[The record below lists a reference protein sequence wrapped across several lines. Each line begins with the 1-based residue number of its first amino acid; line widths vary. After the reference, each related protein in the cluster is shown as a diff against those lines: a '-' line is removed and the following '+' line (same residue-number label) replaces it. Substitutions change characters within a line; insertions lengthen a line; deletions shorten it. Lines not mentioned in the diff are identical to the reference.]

1 MAQINALPDI
11 FAPTKVGAKAR
22 DYFAQNGLPNKRNED
37 FHFTDLS
44 RGLSQETETAI
55 IYEEYSAPIAEIE
68 MRLFEDRIE
77 VIGQKIGVCV
87 EETAPILDRDVFQ
100 KLIGGMSR
108 FSKKIVIDANCNV
121 AVSIIRFPN
130 SRANIEIAIGE
141 NAKLYLV
148 EKQECCGGLS
158 SFSCTISQAENSQVQ
173 VQTQLLGN
181 GVDLSLIKASLESGA
196 NYNEI
201 LMASGGKMVRRN
213 LEIKLQGEGAK
224 AEFGGVYMLAG
235 SHFDFSSNIEHLHP
249 NCTSHEVMRG
259 IVANGAH
266 AVFQGKILVAR
277 DAQKTMGNME
287 HRALMLEDGARVN
300 AKPTLEIYADDVEC
314 SHANTIG
321 ALDESALF
329 YMQSR
334 GITKAKA
341 KALLT
346 EAFLSQVFDA
356 MDDEAEKGKI
366 LSEVQKHLEGMI
378 K

>member
-1 MAQINALPDI
+1 MSMVLEIEQLEHQIQLELALEKDSVAQKPQG
-11 FAPTKVGAKAR
+11 K
-22 DYFAQNGLPNKRNED
+22 D

-44 RGLSQETETAI
+44 RGLNQETETAI
-55 IYEEYSAPIAEIE
+55 FFEENPAPSAEIE

-77 VIGQKIGVCV
+77 VIGQKIGVSV
-87 EETAPILDRDVFQ
+87 EETAQILDRDVFQ

-130 SRANIEIAIGE
+130 SRANIEIAVGE

-148 EKQECCGGLS
+148 EKQECFGGLS
-158 SFSCTISQAENSQVQ
+158 SLSCTISQAENSQVQ

-196 NYNEI
+196 NYSEI
-201 LMASGGKMVRRN
+201 LMASGGKMLRRN

-224 AEFGGVYMLAG
+224 AEFGGVYLLAH

-259 IVANGAH
+259 VVANGAH

-277 DAQKTMGNME
+277 DAQKTLGNME

-334 GITKAKA
+334 GISKAKA

-346 EAFLSQVFDA
+346 EAFLNQVFDA
-356 MDDEAEKGKI
+356 MDDEALKGKI

>member
-1 MAQINALPDI
+1 MALTNALPDI
-11 FAPTKVGAKAR
+11 FAPTKVGARAR
-22 DYFAQNGLPNKRNED
+22 DYFSQNGLPNKRNED

-44 RGLSQETETAI
+44 RGLSQETENAI
-55 IYEEYSAPIAEIE
+55 IFEENPAPIAEIE

-87 EETAPILDRDVFQ
+87 EETAPNLDRDVFQ
-100 KLIGGMSR
+100 KLIGGMTR

-130 SRANIEIAIGE
+130 SRANIEIAVGE
-141 NAKLYLV
+141 NATLNLV
-148 EKQECCGGLS
+148 EKQICGGGLS
-158 SFSCTISQAENSQVQ
+158 SFSCSISQAENSQVQ

-196 NYNEI
+196 NYSEI

-224 AEFGGVYMLAG
+224 AEFGGVYLLAN

-259 IVANGAH
+259 VVANGAH

-334 GITKAKA
+334 GITKASA

-346 EAFLSQVFDA
+346 QAFLAQVFDA
-356 MDDEAEKGKI
+356 ISDEAAKNEILGKVEI
-366 LSEVQKHLEGMI
+366 VLRGLI